1 MVGTAGENGIVSA
14 VLVDQEM
21 MMIGKRREAVM
32 LLVQKTH
39 KISK

>member
-21 MMIGKRREAVM
+21 TMIGKCREAVM
-32 LLVQKTH
+32 LLFQMTH
-39 KISK
+39 EISK